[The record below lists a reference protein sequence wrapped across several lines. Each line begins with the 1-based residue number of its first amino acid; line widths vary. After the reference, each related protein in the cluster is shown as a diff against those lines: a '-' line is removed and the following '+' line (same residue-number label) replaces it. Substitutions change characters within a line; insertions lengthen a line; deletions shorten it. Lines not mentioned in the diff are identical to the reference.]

1 MFYEPGKTEH
11 NLPHDPFKACVIPRP
26 IGWISTVSATGEA
39 NLAPYSQFNNLTFDP
54 PYVMFSA
61 NQTPSGKQKDT
72 TVNTETTGKFC
83 WNLATWDLRGTRRGR
98 IRTRRPEE
106 GDVYRID
113 GVPMVADSPV
123 KFECEYYTT
132 LRLPGNPP
140 MGSVD
145 VIIGK
150 VVAVH
155 IKDEVLTDGILDVK
169 KTKPIARCGYYQYTV
184 VTETFEMIIPTNNQ
198 VGEDVL
204 GGLEGSTRKHR
215 EITQREHQDETEKP

>member
-1 MFYEPGKTEH
+1 MFYEPGKTDH
-11 NLPHDPFKACVIPRP
+11 NLPHDPFKACVVPRP

-54 PYVMFSA
+54 PCVMFSA
-61 NQTPSGKQKDT
+61 NQKPSGQQKDT
-72 TVNTETTGKFC
+72 SVNTETTGKFC
-83 WNLATWDLRGTRRGR
+83 WNLATWDLREAVNITAEQVAAGVDEFERAGLKKEMSRH
-98 IRTRRPEE
+98 IQ
-106 GDVYRID
+106 

-123 KFECEYYTT
+123 KLECEYYST

-145 VIIGK
+145 VIIG
-150 VVAVH
+150 
-155 IKDEVLTDGILDVK
+155 K

-184 VTETFEMIIPTNNQ
+184 VTETFEMVIPSNGQ
-198 VGEDVL
+198 EGEDVL

-215 EITQREHQDETEKP
+215 EITQREHNTKEEKP